1 MFTYLHL
8 QCISLL
14 NIRSE
19 TQITFI
25 YQFMALVSL
34 TLIIIYIKCMIY
46 IEKKALFIIYN
57 LYEHV
62 IYLPVAHLPTR
73 HIKSFITT
81 YKISK
86 VTEFPEHI

>member
-1 MFTYLHL
+1 
-8 QCISLL
+8 
-14 NIRSE
+14 
-19 TQITFI
+19 
-25 YQFMALVSL
+25 MALVRR

-46 IEKKALFIIYN
+46 IEKKALFIISN

-86 VTEFPEHI
+86 VTKFPEHI